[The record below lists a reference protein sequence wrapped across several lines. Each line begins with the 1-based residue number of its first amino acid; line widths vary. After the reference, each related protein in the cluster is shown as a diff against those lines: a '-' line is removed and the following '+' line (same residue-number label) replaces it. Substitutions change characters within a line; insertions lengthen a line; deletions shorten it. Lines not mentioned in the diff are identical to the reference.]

1 MTFWTNPRLKSND
14 DLGRS
19 IVVVI
24 GLVGASVCG
33 FVALG
38 SANGGMSYLMA
49 LGAGA
54 FLLTALLPRSFA
66 PRFGQFLLC
75 AVCVITFMGV
85 GGGVRQDVSLL
96 DWLTILPFLLFAL
109 LLSFP
114 RGAVLLFRWMVGAD
128 R

>member
-66 PRFGQFLLC
+66 PRFGSFLLR
-75 AVCVITFMGV
+75 AVCFITFMGV

-96 DWLTILPFLLFAL
+96 DWLTILPFRLFAL
-109 LLSFP
+109 SLSFP
-114 RGAVLLFRWMVGAD
+114 RGTVLLFRWMVGAG

>member
-96 DWLTILPFLLFAL
+96 DWLTILPYLLFAL

>member
-75 AVCVITFMGV
+75 AVCVITFRGV

>member
-1 MTFWTNPRLKSND
+1 MTFWTNPRLMSD
-14 DLGRS
+14 DNLGRS
-19 IVVVI
+19 LVVVI
-24 GLVGASVCG
+24 GLAGAGVCG

-38 SANGGMSYLMA
+38 AANGGISYLMA

-54 FLLTALLPRSFA
+54 FLLTALFPRRFA

-75 AVCVITFMGV
+75 AVCLVTFMGV
-85 GGGVRQDVSLL
+85 GGGVKADVSLL
-96 DWLTILPFLLFAL
+96 DWLTILPFLLVAL

-114 RGAVLLFRWMVGAD
+114 GGAVTLFRWMVGAG